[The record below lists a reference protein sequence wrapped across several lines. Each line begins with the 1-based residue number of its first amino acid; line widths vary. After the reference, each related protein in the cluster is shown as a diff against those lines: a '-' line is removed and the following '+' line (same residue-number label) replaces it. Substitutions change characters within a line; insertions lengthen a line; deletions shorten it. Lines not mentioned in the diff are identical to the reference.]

1 MSQKTI
7 LEDVPKISMVE
18 ELCKALKFEIPKPFR
33 RQVSSDDENDD
44 DDDEV
49 DDETENKGK

>member
-1 MSQKTI
+1 
-7 LEDVPKISMVE
+7 MVE

-33 RQVSSDDENDD
+33 RQVGSDDENDD